1 MNPFLDTPQIEEQ
14 DSFQDW
20 DDETKQV
27 VEDYYDDLSYGL
39 PLESSNDF

>member
-20 DDETKQV
+20 DDDQSRFE
-27 VEDYYDDLSYGL
+27 VEDFDDLSYGL
-39 PLESSNDF
+39 PFESSNDF